1 MNKKKEKNPLF
12 AEVSLTSEEFQK
24 SPVGYSQ
31 RPKFMKLIYPNG
43 TMLILPVGIS
53 VSDLEQYIR
62 IVV

>member
-43 TMLILPVGIS
+43 TMLIPYL
-53 VSDLEQYIR
+53 
-62 IVV
+62 